1 MWQQEYLCIC
11 TPGASAGMD
20 GAGIE
25 VLDLMMVI
33 ATSELAARGVKG
45 EEWVG
50 RTLP

>member
-1 MWQQEYLCIC
+1 ME
-11 TPGASAGMD
+11 

-25 VLDLMMVI
+25 VLDLVMVI
-33 ATSELAARGVKG
+33 ATSELAAWRVKG

>member
-1 MWQQEYLCIC
+1 ME
-11 TPGASAGMD
+11 

-25 VLDLMMVI
+25 VLDLVMVI
-33 ATSELAARGVKG
+33 ATSELAALGVKW